1 MGTFNFVFVDE
12 TIKSQESKDDAEES
26 IKEICDIC
34 GKQFNARKNLMQHKL
49 IHTTDTTNCDICN
62 KNFANKIKLQKHID
76 YVHSEKMFSCMECK
90 NFFSSKQNLETHH

>member
-1 MGTFNFVFVDE
+1 
-12 TIKSQESKDDAEES
+12 
-26 IKEICDIC
+26 
-34 GKQFNARKNLMQHKL
+34 MQHKL

-90 NFFSSKQNLETHH
+90 KIFSSKQNLETHQHGHKGQNKEECSICFNKEFIVLRSVRQKINKKTLL